1 MPRRE
6 IALLRG
12 INVGKAK
19 RVAMA
24 DLKALVEKL
33 GYTEVQT
40 LLNSGNV
47 VFTVPAKLKGSSAA
61 RIEEALLAKLKLE
74 SRVTGVSSEE
84 LDAIIEANPLLKVAH
99 DHSRLMVTVITAK
112 ADEARL
118 PPLLKEKWHP
128 DVLALGPRVA
138 YQWCPNGA
146 LESKLASA
154 VGKLLKDGATTRN
167 WATMLKLQQLCR
179 AVS

>member
-1 MPRRE
+1 MARRE

-47 VFTVPAKLKGSSAA
+47 VFTVPPKVKGSSAA
-61 RIEEALLAKLKLE
+61 RIEEALLATLKLE
-74 SRVTGVSSEE
+74 SRVTGVTADE
-84 LDAIIEANPLLKVAH
+84 LGAIIEANPLLKIAD
-99 DHSRLMVTVITAK
+99 DHSRLMATVITAK

-146 LESKLASA
+146 LESKLAIA

-167 WATMLKLQQLCR
+167 WATILKLQQLCSG
-179 AVS
+179 A